1 MNQRIKNKTVKQGKA
16 RAKAAPEAK
25 PTIDSALAEVQV
37 GATHLAE
44 AVKTEVQTRTGE
56 AVEKL
61 KENLGQAEATAERL
75 LEKVPGVGPQAA
87 EKLRSLTQDAPAQA
101 STRS

>member
-16 RAKAAPEAK
+16 RAKVEPK

-44 AVKTEVQTRTGE
+44 AVKTEVQARTGE
-56 AVEKL
+56 AVDKL
-61 KENLGQAEATAERL
+61 KDNLGQVEAKAERL

-87 EKLRSLTQDAPAQA
+87 EKLRSMTSDEPAQT
-101 STRS
+101 SSRS